1 MKQVAKPV
9 NTNSDCR
16 VLVVDDEA
24 FMRRLTY
31 RMLRNL
37 GYDSVLEASDGSEA
51 IKLLMQEEREIGV
64 IVLDLQMPNLD
75 GVNAL
80 RFIRKAKEIPNN
92 DIPVI
97 VLTGNSDRESIAD
110 ACSLGIHGFLGKPV
124 SQDRLQKMLTRAHKG
139 LLIDP
144 ERALEGLF
152 QNDIMPKARDVSSY
166 RYMLV
171 DDDPFILKLAERI
184 LNKLGATDITKC
196 ESAEDALS
204 QLDRNTP
211 DIMISDLKMPKMD
224 GITFIRHLAEREY
237 SGGIILLSGENKR
250 VLETVEALARVH
262 RLAVLGSLQKP
273 VKPADLSKLIDS
285 WKDQVEP
292 EAVKIDPPI
301 TLADLKDGLEKD
313 QFDVVFQPKVMVNAK
328 RISGFEVLVRWN
340 RTGRG
345 VIPPNV
351 FITLAEENG
360 LIEDLTHV
368 VLMKALRHARVTEPL
383 GKPMKIAVNFSVDTL
398 SRLDL
403 PEILQLA
410 CRNNKVDPDRFTVE
424 VTESRVMKNPAVVLE
439 VLTRL
444 HLMGFGISIDDFG
457 TGFSSMEQLK
467 AIPFTELKVD
477 RAFVHGASKSP
488 SSRAIL
494 ESAVGL
500 GKRLGLSV
508 VAEGVEQSDDWAL
521 VKELGCDVV
530 QGYYVAKPMNVNEIE
545 AWANEWVK

>member
-1 MKQVAKPV
+1 MQVATKQNP
-9 NTNSDCR
+9 R
-16 VLVVDDEA
+16 EYPVLVVDDEA

-37 GYDSVLEASDGSEA
+37 GYDNVLEANDGSEA
-51 IKLLMQEEREIGV
+51 IKILMQEEREIGA
-64 IVLDLQMPNLD
+64 IILDLQMPNLD
-75 GVNAL
+75 GVNTL
-80 RFIRKAKEIPNN
+80 RFIRKAKEIADN
-92 DIPVI
+92 DVPVI

-124 SQDRLQKMLTRAHKG
+124 SQDRLQKMLNRAHKG

-152 QNDIMPKARDVSSY
+152 QNDVLPKSRDVSSY

-171 DDDPFILKLAERI
+171 DDDPFILKLGQRI
-184 LNKLGATDITKC
+184 LEKLGAKDITTF
-196 ESAEDALS
+196 ESAEQALA

-224 GITFIRHLAEREY
+224 GVTFMRHLAERSY
-237 SGGIILLSGENKR
+237 CGGIILLSGENRR

-273 VKPADLSKLIDS
+273 IKPVELSRLIDS
-285 WKDQVEP
+285 WKEQVEP
-292 EAVKIDPPI
+292 EAASIDPPI

-313 QFDVVFQPKVMVNAK
+313 QFDVVFQPKVQVTAK

-340 RTGRG
+340 RPGRG
-345 VIPPNV
+345 VIPPNM
-351 FITLAEENG
+351 FISLAEEHG

-368 VLMKALRHARVTEPL
+368 VLMKALRHARVARPL
-383 GKPMKIAVNFSVDTL
+383 GQQMKVAVNFSVDTL
-398 SRLDL
+398 TRLDL
-403 PEILQLA
+403 PEILQKA
-410 CRNNKVDPDRFTVE
+410 CHNNNIEPDYFTVE
-424 VTESRVMKNPAVVLE
+424 VTESRVMKDPAAVLE

-444 HLMGFGISIDDFG
+444 NLMGFGISIDDFG

-477 RAFVHGASKSP
+477 RAFVHGASRSP

-494 ESAVGL
+494 ETAVDL
-500 GKRLGLSV
+500 GRRLGLSV
-508 VAEGVEQSDDWAL
+508 VAEGVERAEDWSL

-530 QGYYVAKPMNVNEIE
+530 QGYYVSKPLAIDKIE
-545 AWANEWVK
+545 DWAIGWLK